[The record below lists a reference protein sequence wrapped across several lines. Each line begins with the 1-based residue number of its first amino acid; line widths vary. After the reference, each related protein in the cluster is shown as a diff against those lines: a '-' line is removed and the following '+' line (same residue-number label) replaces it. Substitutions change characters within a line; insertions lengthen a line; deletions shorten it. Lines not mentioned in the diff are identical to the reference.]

1 MREKSVWV
9 LWRTCVMGCRCLHV
23 EAFVHGK
30 IEVGD
35 CANGRAKVRFITHGV
50 FCCLVIVVYVY
61 QVHVSCFGLKTCVG
75 IVRNVCC

>member
-1 MREKSVWV
+1 MEKLKSAIV
-9 LWRTCVMGCRCLHV
+9 L
-23 EAFVHGK
+23 F
-30 IEVGD
+30 D
-35 CANGRAKVRFITHGV
+35 ANGRAKVRFITHGV